1 MPTSISW
8 HRFDKTNRT
17 LESPDVPA
25 RERGRSAWLATA
37 FSLGLALSFRPL
49 EAADH
54 VVLEVFS
61 GSALQLQTR
70 TTFRQAG
77 EPDLRFTARWE
88 THPFLPAPYYAWR
101 VGLWHGRGAWE
112 LQWLHH
118 KAYLENPPAEVQSFE
133 ISHGYN
139 ILTLGRA
146 TRLTGGLE
154 LHAGAGPVIAH
165 TEGVVRGRAIE
176 STGTTFAGGYDL
188 AGAALMVGVGWKL
201 PIVAGLFATVNA
213 EATGAWARVKIAGG
227 TADVP
232 NVALHG
238 LVGLGCTF

>member
-1 MPTSISW
+1 
-8 HRFDKTNRT
+8 
-17 LESPDVPA
+17 V
-25 RERGRSAWLATA
+25 
-37 FSLGLALSFRPL
+37 

-54 VVLEVFS
+54 VVLEVFG

-70 TTFRQAG
+70 MTVRQAG
-77 EPDLRFTARWE
+77 EPDLRFTARWA
-88 THPFLPAPYYAWR
+88 TRPLRAAPYYAWR
-101 VGLWHGRGAWE
+101 VGVWHGRGAWE

-118 KAYLENPPAEVQSFE
+118 KAYLENPPAEIQSFE

-146 TRLTGGLE
+146 TLLTAGLE
-154 LHAGAGPVIAH
+154 LRAGAGPVISH
-165 TEGVVRGRAIE
+165 TEGVVRGRTVE
-176 STGTTFAGGYDL
+176 SAGTTFADGYDL
-188 AGAALMVGVGWKL
+188 AGAALMVGAGWKL
-201 PIVAGLFATVNA
+201 PIVAGLFATANA

-238 LVGLGCTF
+238 LVGLGYAF